1 MYVCARFIFCVE
13 GADRL
18 ANAKDKQAP
27 HVSPQSC
34 DRTNV
39 CGSKRF
45 DDHVGETRRARWG
58 CHSFEWPSLGPTG
71 MMDGTTRHVKRSS
84 LRVPLLYHSIAR

>member
-27 HVSPQSC
+27 HVSPL
-34 DRTNV
+34 
-39 CGSKRF
+39 
-45 DDHVGETRRARWG
+45 E
-58 CHSFEWPSLGPTG
+58 
-71 MMDGTTRHVKRSS
+71 
-84 LRVPLLYHSIAR
+84 LRPNERVRLEAL